1 MLRVLYLVRH
11 GETDWNAAGRWQ
23 GQTDVA
29 LNATGRTQAA
39 QVAEALRGLTIAGV
53 VASDLGRASET
64 GRIVA
69 QAIGVPL
76 AYVDSALRE
85 RSFGCFEGLTRQ
97 ECEQRHPESW
107 RAWLAERRPPPGG
120 EDQAVLAQR
129 VTAAVVNA
137 AERVAAEA
145 AAVVVVSHAAAIRA
159 FIAAVTG
166 TLPPPVANA
175 EVRRAT
181 WDGRAFTILSGWS
194 PLLRSEPGSDASRAP
209 RTRTG

>member
-23 GQTDVA
+23 GQTDVG
-29 LNATGRTQAA
+29 LNATGRTQAI
-39 QVAEALRGLTIAGV
+39 QVADALRGRTIAGV

-64 GRIVA
+64 ARIVA
-69 QAIGVPL
+69 DAIGVPL
-76 AYVDSALRE
+76 VYLDSALRE

-120 EDQAVLAQR
+120 EDQAALALR
-129 VTAAVVNA
+129 VTGAVVKA
-137 AERVAAEA
+137 AEHVAGEA

-159 FIAAVTG
+159 FVAAATG

-175 EVRRAT
+175 EVRRVT
-181 WDGRAFTILSGWS
+181 WDGRAFTILGGWS
-194 PLLRSEPGSDASRAP
+194 PLPDAARGSGPSRAA
-209 RTRTG
+209 RTPTG